1 MGEEKHTGRNWPL
14 TAVVF
19 VMLSLCYGCWYL
31 VSTIDDAGAH
41 NECVAVVNQIESEF
55 PFPPS
60 VSTPGRPALFCHKGI
75 HGPFFAPDD
84 QVIVYGVID
93 GTKQDAIL
101 AALARTKQQLRTR
114 RIVVSFYEKENWIT
128 WSDPKSGRSGG
139 DRAPEKLIRKTV
151 IP

>member
-1 MGEEKHTGRNWPL
+1 MTDGKHEGRNWL
-14 TAVVF
+14 LAGLIF
-19 VMLSLCYGCWYL
+19 AMLCLFYGCWYL

-60 VSTPGRPALFCHKGI
+60 VSTPGRPALFCDKGI

-93 GTKQDAIL
+93 GTEQDAIL
-101 AALARTKQQLRTR
+101 AALARAKQQLRT
-114 RIVVSFYEKENWIT
+114 K
-128 WSDPKSGRSGG
+128 
-139 DRAPEKLIRKTV
+139 
-151 IP
+151 